1 MVPWDAATCLLM
13 VGVGAERLIA
23 TRRHLPNAV
32 ISNCVKVCPTTN
44 HLSDFP
50 NTFYKNAQESV
61 KKRHWCSAVNTLM
74 VPWDAATCLLMVG
87 VGAERLIATRRHLP
101 NAVISNCVK
110 VIFFL
115 VGCAALFVTIN
126 YFLNLTRFAWHDF
139 SDQGVCICDGASLP
153 DRYAML
159 FRICVCTMVEVGT
172 ISLFGYVLILSRS
185 EADGM
190 GINVAKY
197 SLSKRFQI
205 HETYRT
211 TQMLLP
217 SAVLHAVLYL
227 SYLCLLIPVRNIRAE
242 KNLTVLQYN
251 LSTIIFAFPTV
262 YGLAHPLLLFLL
274 PVVVAFNPFRGP
286 CGLTYEEGKIYR
298 EYAEKVKYGLVS
310 FVRIPEHLTEE
321 SIASCNLFEK
331 AQKAIDTGF
340 EPDLENGINYWVTTS
355 MSYTENKRYVKVLE
369 EAMQKMR
376 TDLDWRVKTY
386 GCAYSL
392 EYNAIGEK
400 KFNVGCLFS

>member
-1 MVPWDAATCLLM
+1 MHHDFEFPTHHTDPLGIEQRCPLGGQYGDVGWFTLQSAITVLNLSAIFTNVFFMIICGRSGVMHKNMRVMLSTISLCLA
-13 VGVGAERLIA
+13 V
-23 TRRHLPNAV
+23 NAMAGLLYNIYFV
-32 ISNCVKVCPTTN
+32 YLGI
-44 HLSDFP
+44 HGFP
-50 NTFYKNAQESV
+50 MEPQQN
-61 KKRHWCSAVNTLM
+61 HWCSAVNTLM

-126 YFLNLTRFAWHDF
+126 YFLNLT
-139 SDQGVCICDGASLP
+139 DQGVCICDGASLP

-262 YGLAHPLLLFLL
+262 YGLAHPLICLSRHFYLRQRVDDLLGSILQRNPPITLEPAPDTRTALHVTPELSSTYSFRSEHDRR
-274 PVVVAFNPFRGP
+274 VDFHVAPERHAEILATFWD
-286 CGLTYEEGKIYR
+286 R
-298 EYAEKVKYGLVS
+298 E
-310 FVRIPEHLTEE
+310 EE
-321 SIASCNLFEK
+321 SRAAL
-331 AQKAIDTGF
+331 
-340 EPDLENGINYWVTTS
+340 
-355 MSYTENKRYVKVLE
+355 
-369 EAMQKMR
+369 
-376 TDLDWRVKTY
+376 
-386 GCAYSL
+386 
-392 EYNAIGEK
+392 
-400 KFNVGCLFS
+400 